1 MNLLLQGLLS
11 DLLQRC
17 DRLKQEI
24 QHVNTLPQ
32 EIEDYRDG
40 IVNQLSFVDAA
51 IRTIQQD
58 PDINVPAFTKN
69 FLHKYKR
76 LTERVR
82 ALEGGP
88 VLALSRFSE
97 HDRLLTMISHKI
109 ASEVNYQAAPPL
121 CAALS
126 SYHYWTNPAT
136 NIIMVPAVEPLHL
149 LGLSDLY
156 HEIGH
161 IIIFRNNLL
170 DAFKVNIDQFF
181 ELEIK
186 KVQKEA
192 KPKEY
197 RELLKHTASMWKQ
210 TWMLEFAA
218 DMIAAYLSG
227 PAFGWANIRLCINI
241 SNDLFASSPG
251 MYHEHP
257 ADDARNEAICG
268 MLALIGEKKS
278 AIDGI
283 RDTWDRFIAL
293 SGYSKPQDYELRFPP
308 QLITE
313 LGGFIDQ
320 QCRKMNLKS
329 YSQQKSVGSDF
340 NFTQLLNTAWMEFN
354 NSPATFPDWE
364 LKRIEV
370 IKKHFKLL

>member
-1 MNLLLQGLLS
+1 MHFLLQGLLS

-24 QHVNTLPQ
+24 QHIKTLPQ

-40 IVNQLSFVDAA
+40 IVNQLSIVDVA

-58 PDINVPAFTKN
+58 PDIDVPAFTKN

-126 SYHYWTNPAT
+126 SHHYWTNPAT
-136 NIIMVPAVEPLHL
+136 NIIMVPPVEPLHL

-181 ELEIK
+181 ALEIK

-227 PAFGWANIRLCINI
+227 PAFGWANIRLCINL
-241 SNDLFASSPG
+241 SNDLFASSMG

-283 RDTWDRFIAL
+283 RDKWNGFIAL
-293 SGYSKPQDYELRFPP
+293 SGDSKPQDYELRFPP
-308 QLITE
+308 QIITE
-313 LGGFIDQ
+313 LGRFIDQ
-320 QCRKMNLKS
+320 QCQKMNLKS

-354 NSPATFPDWE
+354 NSPATFADWE
-364 LKRIEV
+364 LKRIEI

>member
-24 QHVNTLPQ
+24 QRIKTLPP

-40 IVNQLSFVDAA
+40 IGKQLSIVDAA
-51 IRTIQQD
+51 IKAIQQD
-58 PDINVPAFTKN
+58 PYINEATFAKN

-76 LTERVR
+76 LVERVS

-109 ASEVNYQAAPPL
+109 ASEINYTKAPPL
-121 CAALS
+121 CSALS
-126 SYHYWTNPAT
+126 SQHYWTNPVT

-156 HEIGH
+156 HEMGH
-161 IIIFRNNLL
+161 IIIFRNNLV
-170 DAFKVNIDQFF
+170 DAFKVTIDRFF
-181 ELEIK
+181 ESEIK
-186 KVQKEA
+186 KVQKEG

-197 RELLKHTASMWKQ
+197 KELLKHTASMWKQ

-268 MLALIGEKKS
+268 MLALIGVEKA

-283 RDTWDRFIAL
+283 RDKWNRFIAL
-293 SGYSKPQDYELRFPP
+293 SGDSKPQDYELRFPP
-308 QLITE
+308 QLTAE
-313 LGGFIDQ
+313 LGCYIYA
-320 QCRKMNLKS
+320 QCRKLS
-329 YSQQKSVGSDF
+329 LIAYSQQKSSDNSC

-354 NSPATFPDWE
+354 NYSTSFPEWE
-364 LKRIEV
+364 ARQLTLIRK
-370 IKKHFKLL
+370 FLGL

>member
-24 QHVNTLPQ
+24 QRISTLPP

-40 IVNQLSFVDAA
+40 IVKQLSAVDAA
-51 IRTIQQD
+51 IKAIQQD
-58 PDINVPAFTKN
+58 PYINEPAFAKN

-76 LTERVR
+76 LSEKVR

-109 ASEVNYQAAPPL
+109 ASEVNYPSAPPL

-126 SYHYWTNPAT
+126 SYHYWTNPGT

-156 HEIGH
+156 HEMGH
-161 IIIFRNNLL
+161 IIIFRNNLI
-170 DAFKVNIDQFF
+170 DAFKVTIDRFF

-186 KVQKEA
+186 KVQKEG

-197 RELLKHTASMWKQ
+197 KELLKHTASMWKQ

-227 PAFGWANIRLCINI
+227 PAYGWANIRLCINV
-241 SNDLFASSPG
+241 SNDLFASSLG

-257 ADDARNEAICG
+257 ADDARNEAICS
-268 MLALIGEKKS
+268 MLALIDVEKS

-283 RDTWDRFIAL
+283 RDKWNRFIAL
-293 SGYSKPQDYELRFPP
+293 SGDSKPQDYELRFPP

-313 LGGFIDQ
+313 LGRYIYE
-320 QCRKMNLKS
+320 QCRKLKLTP
-329 YSQQKSVGSDF
+329 YSQRKSNSDDF
-340 NFTQLLNTAWMEFN
+340 NFTQLLNAAWAEFN
-354 NSPATFPDWE
+354 NSPTTFPDWE